1 MEKLEHIKL
10 NSISKDTI
18 DYIVYINNKM
28 FKNFLKI
35 TTSDCIH
42 LHQLP
47 SLYRKIHYTEYNSE
61 QFNKMAIQVFNNFTE
76 ASKNTKI
83 PRHISRDDLIIL
95 SIFYMCYDINLYEDT
110 IIEIYND
117 EVDTMIINK
126 TRRYIDDH
134 DNIGQLFI
142 SLYKQAK
149 TKGLTILSTKDDIK
163 RFFNSNY
170 DKKAIY
176 KAKYMKYMKKYLESE
191 L

>member
-1 MEKLEHIKL
+1 
-10 NSISKDTI
+10 
-18 DYIVYINNKM
+18 V
-28 FKNFLKI
+28 
-35 TTSDCIH
+35 
-42 LHQLP
+42 
-47 SLYRKIHYTEYNSE
+47 
-61 QFNKMAIQVFNNFTE
+61 AIQVFNNFTE

-83 PRHISRDDLIIL
+83 PRHISRDELIIL

-110 IIEIYND
+110 IFECYND

-176 KAKYMKYMKKYLESE
+176 KAKYIKYMKKYLESE
-191 L
+191 AE